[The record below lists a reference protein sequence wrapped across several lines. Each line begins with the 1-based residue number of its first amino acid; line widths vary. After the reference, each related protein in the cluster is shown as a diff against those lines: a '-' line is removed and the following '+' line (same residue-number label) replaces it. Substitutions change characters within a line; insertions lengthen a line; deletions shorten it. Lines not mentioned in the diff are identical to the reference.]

1 MYWEIWLAECPTLGL
16 VLVVSPEPLI
26 NQTVIVSSILTNV
39 PLLWPYVCNLSEIN
53 FPPVRVRAQVKTWI
67 SKTDFQ
73 KSKFVDNTFKAILF
87 CPPPDVKFHKKIS
100 AYISG
105 QFPWIFKKKEKSN
118 EKKSCKNN
126 ANSNINKFYIETC
139 FKFKNLLLF
148 CSKLAIPKTGWPLAL
163 RK

>member
-1 MYWEIWLAECPTLGL
+1 MWVRFSQMSHYCDLTSVTCLKLIFRQYVFEPKWKPGFRKLIFKSQSLLIILSKRFCFVLHLMLNFIKKL
-16 VLVVSPEPLI
+16 VRI
-26 NQTVIVSSILTNV
+26 
-39 PLLWPYVCNLSEIN
+39 
-53 FPPVRVRAQVKTWI
+53 FPAN
-67 SKTDFQ
+67 SHEF
-73 KSKFVDNTFKAILF
+73 L
-87 CPPPDVKFHKKIS
+87 
-100 AYISG
+100 
-105 QFPWIFKKKEKSN
+105 KKKEKSN